1 MKATS
6 MILSSCVLWSACQVD
21 LGLQELRFQC
31 REDSDCAR
39 GTYCERSAKI
49 CVSADYDAGVAP
61 PDLGTS
67 DLGMRPDSGPSY
79 NVFFPDS
86 GVPGGHPPVY
96 EKPVRW
102 WWYTGL
108 NEAEVRERLKAHE
121 ARPVELEHQLKETV
135 PQWLYSVVMVDN
147 SLDQIPWLFFS
158 NASLDDVEA
167 RFFTTDGNGE
177 EVADYK
183 VMDLEALTSRRVAAI
198 MYRWLDGAFHIYPS
212 EKNEDEVLVTL
223 RERQTGFADI
233 GRPLVGSRYE
243 YSMIFETD
251 AIGPHPTLTQIG
263 FHMSAAQIEE
273 VLRTYDARLFDLEPE
288 PVSSNPAEPPLF
300 TAAFD
305 ACPCPRH
312 WFVHGV
318 SEAQLRAQ
326 TARLGARIHR
336 LESYEVGGQLRFA
349 AVLLGNVNE
358 DTARVS
364 DAVRAVWP
372 EDLGLF
378 AAGNR
383 VAPRIAQQEEV
394 LIEATDVA
402 AELVRWSARRA
413 IDEGALD
420 PNEALQAYSGD
431 GCPSA
436 TGGTITATAAL
447 SAEGLGAVRALYE
460 RLGASTINA
469 RAQALGLRSTALR
482 SAPGCGA
489 NSSTLLDAARL
500 YESAMDEL
508 QATPLSTELRAMIE
522 EEASTLM
529 IASQNAQR
537 FIEGLV
543 WVQSAPSTFSGR
555 SIYLS
560 AGAIEYNSCQ
570 AAPESR
576 GKMRYGL
583 FLRGQPSVESAE
595 PALTLGRVELLR
607 ASLSQALQNWARCIR

>member
-1 MKATS
+1 MKATTV
-6 MILSSCVLWSACQVD
+6 ILSSCALLSACQVD
-21 LGLQELRFQC
+21 LGLQEFRFQC
-31 REDSDCAR
+31 REDADCAR

-49 CVSADYDAGVAP
+49 CVGADYDAGVSL
-61 PDLGTS
+61 PDLGVQ

-79 NVFFPDS
+79 PVFFPDS

-96 EKPVRW
+96 EEPVRW

-108 NEAEVRERLKAHE
+108 NEAEVRERLQAHE
-121 ARPVELEHQLKETV
+121 ARPVELEHQLRETV

-147 SLDQIPWLFFS
+147 SRDQIPWLFFS
-158 NASLDDVEA
+158 NASIDDVEA

-177 EVADYK
+177 SVADFK
-183 VMDLEALTSRRVAAI
+183 IMDLEALTSRRVAAI
-198 MYRWLDGAFHIYPS
+198 MYRWLDGGFYFYTS
-212 EKNEDEVLVTL
+212 EDNEDEVLVTL

-233 GRPLVGSRYE
+233 GRPLVGSSYE
-243 YSMIFETD
+243 YSMIFEAD
-251 AIGPHPTLTQIG
+251 AKGPHPTLTQIG

-288 PVSSNPAEPPLF
+288 PAPSNPGEPLF

-312 WFVHGV
+312 WFVHGLT
-318 SEAQLRAQ
+318 EAQLRAQ

-336 LESYEVGGQLRFA
+336 LESYEVGGLLRFA

-364 DAVRAVWP
+364 DAVRAAWP

-378 AAGNR
+378 AAGR
-383 VAPRIAQQEEV
+383 RGAPMIAQQEEV
-394 LIEATDVA
+394 PVEATDVV

-413 IDEGALD
+413 IDDGALD
-420 PNEALQAYSGD
+420 ADEALDAYSGE

-436 TGGTITATAAL
+436 TGGTITASAAL

-460 RLGASTINA
+460 RLGAPAINA
-469 RAQALGLRSTALR
+469 RAQALSMRNTALQ
-482 SAPGCGA
+482 SAPGCGT
-489 NSSTLLDAARL
+489 NNSTLLDAARL
-500 YESAMDEL
+500 YESAIDEL
-508 QATPLSTELRAMIE
+508 QATPLSSEVRAMIE
-522 EEASTLM
+522 QEASALM
-529 IASQNAQR
+529 IAPQDAQR
-537 FIEGLV
+537 FVDAMV
-543 WVQSAPSTFSGR
+543 WVQSAPSAFSER
-555 SIYLS
+555 SVYLS
-560 AGAIEYNSCQ
+560 VGAIEYNSCQ
-570 AAPESR
+570 AAPERR

-583 FLRGQPSVESAE
+583 FLRGQPSPQSAE

-607 ASLSQALQNWARCIR
+607 ASLSQALQIWAQCAQ